1 MITHKINLK
10 LPIHH
15 WCKTLNQSCGKSF
28 VQNNKLWTAKLATLK
43 YQIRSAIRRK
53 IFSDK
58 QHDFFKNW
66 FIPRIV
72 FHDFQ
77 ILPFVDL
84 HSESHPKAMNAK
96 NKKSFLAL
104 LSYHLAIMWIRKS
117 LLRTPTECVSP
128 ARSNFIVYLP
138 GVKKECVFVSD
149 DGCVFYCARCRD
161 MWGELWQQ
169 HPLSYQILCVVL
181 SILKKFLRNVISTDS
196 RREML

>member
-28 VQNNKLWTAKLATLK
+28 VQNNKLWTEKLATLK

-96 NKKSFLAL
+96 NKKV
-104 LSYHLAIMWIRKS
+104 
-117 LLRTPTECVSP
+117 LLRCCRIISQSCESEKVCFEPQRNASPPPVPILLFISLVWRKNVSLSP
-128 ARSNFIVYLP
+128 MMDVSFIVLVVVICEGSY
-138 GVKKECVFVSD
+138 GNSIHYRIKFCVCFID
-149 DGCVFYCARCRD
+149 F
-161 MWGELWQQ
+161 
-169 HPLSYQILCVVL
+169 
-181 SILKKFLRNVISTDS
+181 KKFLRNVILTDS